1 MIFRPDKAAID
12 VIIIGPKNH
21 AKGIFKYSA
30 IIALGKEI
38 IKTEINL
45 IVNIWDKWSLKFLI
59 NKFIFNNLCDWL

>member
-1 MIFRPDKAAID
+1 MIFKPDKAAID

-38 IKTEINL
+38 IKTE
-45 IVNIWDKWSLKFLI
+45 
-59 NKFIFNNLCDWL
+59 NKQIEIQIPVKECRI